1 MTICVANRGSRMDE
15 DRHAIGDRRTTKGQ
29 LTLLY
34 KLLADHRRRVLL
46 QYLRDTEDPMP
57 ISALVTELTQRD
69 EHVSPDESID
79 TEIAMHHIHLPKL
92 ADAGVIEYDQSD
104 QHAAY
109 IAPPQVNALLEELLM
124 TVSTGEQ
131 EPSLQE

>member
-1 MTICVANRGSRMDE
+1 MDE
-15 DRHAIGDRRTTKGQ
+15 DRHAIGDRSTTTGQ

-46 QYLRDTEDPMP
+46 QYLRDTEAPMP

-69 EHVSPDESID
+69 EHVSPDENRD

-92 ADAGVIEYDQSD
+92 ADAGVIEYDQSA
-104 QHAAY
+104 QQAAY
-109 IAPPQVNALLEELLM
+109 TAPPQVDALLEDMLV

-131 EPSLQE
+131 KSSLQE

>member
-1 MTICVANRGSRMDE
+1 MDE

-46 QYLRDTEDPMP
+46 QCLRDTEAPMP
-57 ISALVTELTQRD
+57 ISALVTELTPSDDRESSERD
-69 EHVSPDESID
+69 VEA
-79 TEIAMHHIHLPKL
+79 EIAVHHIHLPKL
-92 ADAGVIEYDQSD
+92 ADAGVIEYDQSA
-104 QHAAY
+104 QQAAY
-109 IAPPQVNALLEELLM
+109 TAPPQVDALLEDMLV
-124 TVSTGEQ
+124 TVSTVEQ

>member
-1 MTICVANRGSRMDE
+1 M
-15 DRHAIGDRRTTKGQ
+15 GDRSTTTGQ

-46 QYLRDTEDPMP
+46 QYLRDTEAPMP

-69 EHVSPDESID
+69 EHVSPDENRD

-92 ADAGVIEYDQSD
+92 ADAGVIEYDQSA
-104 QHAAY
+104 QQAAY
-109 IAPPQVNALLEELLM
+109 TAPPQVDALLEDMLV

-131 EPSLQE
+131 KSSLQE